1 LPASPGVVNPPAAR
15 FYNIGDLAEADLE
28 PVDLSPSMNVSATGI
43 GNENLAAVYG
53 MDFAQNFTGGLR
65 VAKADLDGDGYTDL
79 ITAPGPLA
87 TGLANTF
94 GESLLKVG
102 IFNGN
107 PAGEWTTASIDLS
120 SEFGE
125 DYTGGFLVAV
135 GDVERTTGLSS
146 VAAIDQ
152 VLIAPSASTGLFNGV
167 AVYNVAPTERGGK
180 PTPVDVTTTETLAG
194 TITGLTT
201 GAFAGPDDQM
211 SIGVATTA
219 NGVTTVG
226 IYNNSLSGFQQQSS
240 FTATLALN
248 EGDGAE
254 ANVFRNG
261 ASLEAADL
269 NGDFVDE
276 LVVGSGFMGMSNFRV
291 IAGPAVIAGNQV
303 QINNA
308 LGTNTAPFSSIM
320 IGGRFN
326 NFVPP
331 PGVDPAQ
338 QQTNLDF
345 YLNEPVPPFTG
356 LGFNAPLVVQ
366 AIESDGDG
374 SAEILVTFSGI
385 NSTGNLIKRF
395 SFVDDVNPADR
406 WSVLQGLR
414 ATDLGTDTFHLGE
427 GLWLG

>member
-1 LPASPGVVNPPAAR
+1 
-15 FYNIGDLAEADLE
+15 
-28 PVDLSPSMNVSATGI
+28 M
-43 GNENLAAVYG
+43 
-53 MDFAQNFTGGLR
+53 
-65 VAKADLDGDGYTDL
+65 
-79 ITAPGPLA
+79 
-87 TGLANTF
+87 
-94 GESLLKVG
+94 
-102 IFNGN
+102 
-107 PAGEWTTASIDLS
+107 
-120 SEFGE
+120 
-125 DYTGGFLVAV
+125 
-135 GDVERTTGLSS
+135 
-146 VAAIDQ
+146 
-152 VLIAPSASTGLFNGV
+152 
-167 AVYNVAPTERGGK
+167 

-201 GAFAGPDDQM
+201 GAFVGPDDQM

-219 NGVTTVG
+219 NEVTTVG

-291 IAGPAVIAGNQV
+291 IAGSAVIAGNQV

-308 LGTNTAPFSSIM
+308 LGTNNADFSSIM

-414 ATDLGTDTFHLGE
+414 ATDLGTGTFHLGE